1 MNYITT
7 TELRTKTKQLID
19 TLRTGKSI
27 SVLHRSKIIGEI
39 RPATSDQPTA
49 PLKVFNSKRFLKN
62 VQLLNLKPIAL
73 EDRGTIYRQHLEEKY
88 GKPSQ
93 TKWSM
98 ANIFLDTNFFIDA
111 IECNPQFDHSMFD
124 KHQTF
129 ISCLSVPIFTYIYK
143 VAIPNLQLDRALS
156 EFNLV
161 NLTST
166 LLAKAANGPTTDLE
180 DNIQLHSAANIDAD
194 VFLTADK
201 TLLKMAYFGKTHILN
216 QLSLKDQN

>member
-93 TKWSM
+93 TK
-98 ANIFLDTNFFIDA
+98 
-111 IECNPQFDHSMFD
+111 
-124 KHQTF
+124 
-129 ISCLSVPIFTYIYK
+129 
-143 VAIPNLQLDRALS
+143 
-156 EFNLV
+156 
-161 NLTST
+161 
-166 LLAKAANGPTTDLE
+166 
-180 DNIQLHSAANIDAD
+180 
-194 VFLTADK
+194 
-201 TLLKMAYFGKTHILN
+201 
-216 QLSLKDQN
+216 